1 MLAHLLLSLSEADLR
16 SGSYQNVE
24 RNLKQAIVLQA
35 KYNNVQDLNAC
46 RIVLAEFYYLQGRE
60 KEAQELVR
68 DIMNYAQGTRELV
81 LEKNILTVLLKYKKE
96 DYQKNFI
103 RYEELNKL
111 ILEENNVVKNTFAR
125 LSFEAD
131 NLQRTNE
138 KLLSQKEL
146 ITKISGVLFFIAI
159 SVFFIILFR
168 QKSKEVSLIKLLQ
181 RDTEKY
187 YDSILNVQNELNEAR
202 NLERKEIAKEL
213 HEGVLNRLFVTR
225 FLLMQVSK
233 ESVDEHKIS
242 LINEVKEVEK
252 YIRGVSHSLANTE
265 DFKINEFD
273 QLLEDL
279 VQIQNRSEVTIFKLY
294 MDKEVCFDKL
304 TNQYKV
310 HIYRIVQECLQNVH
324 KHANATECVVQFL
337 NNNNEAFKVIIKDNG
352 QGFDADIVK
361 RGIGF
366 ANIKERIEFMKG
378 KLIIDSKPGEGTV
391 ISFVVETK
399 KVQKR

>member
-1 MLAHLLLSLSEADLR
+1 M
-16 SGSYQNVE
+16 
-24 RNLKQAIVLQA
+24 
-35 KYNNVQDLNAC
+35 
-46 RIVLAEFYYLQGRE
+46 
-60 KEAQELVR
+60 
-68 DIMNYAQGTRELV
+68 
-81 LEKNILTVLLKYKKE
+81 
-96 DYQKNFI
+96 
-103 RYEELNKL
+103 
-111 ILEENNVVKNTFAR
+111 
-125 LSFEAD
+125 
-131 NLQRTNE
+131 
-138 KLLSQKEL
+138 
-146 ITKISGVLFFIAI
+146 
-159 SVFFIILFR
+159 
-168 QKSKEVSLIKLLQ
+168 IKLLQ

-337 NNNNEAFKVIIKDNG
+337 NNNNESFKVIIKDNG

-361 RGIGF
+361 RGIGV
-366 ANIKERIEFMKG
+366 ANIKDRIEFMKG